1 MPTIVSKQEYFDAA
15 LDVLA
20 KAGFKALNIGLMCRT
35 LGVTSGSFYH
45 HFGNWDGFVGQLL
58 EIWESK
64 QVVVLQDMA
73 FGSGDPERDL
83 KSLRELT
90 LALNHEAEAA
100 IRAWG
105 GNNDMVR
112 AAQSRVDESR
122 VKTVH
127 KAINRTIRD
136 SRKSD
141 VITALGMDMLVGYQ
155 QRLGHGDR
163 VGFDKVLDEYL
174 KLVYSYKKK

>member
-15 LDVLA
+15 LEVLA
-20 KAGFKALNIGLMCRT
+20 KSGFKSLNIGVMCRA

-45 HFGNWDGFVGQLL
+45 YFGSWDGFVAQLL
-58 EIWESK
+58 EFWENK
-64 QVVVLQDMA
+64 QVVVLADMD
-73 FGSGDPERDL
+73 FGSGEPERDV

-90 LALNHEAEAA
+90 LGLNHEAEAA
-100 IRAWG
+100 IRSWG
-105 GNNDMVR
+105 GNNEAVR
-112 AAQSRVDESR
+112 AAQTRVDDSR
-122 VKTVH
+122 IKTVH
-127 KAINRTIRD
+127 KAVNRTIRD

-174 KLVYSYKKK
+174 KLVYSYKKQ